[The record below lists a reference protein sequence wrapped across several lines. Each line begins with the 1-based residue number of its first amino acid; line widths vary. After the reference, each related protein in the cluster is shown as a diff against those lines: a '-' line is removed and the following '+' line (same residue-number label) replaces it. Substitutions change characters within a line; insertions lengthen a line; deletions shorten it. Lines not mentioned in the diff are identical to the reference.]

1 MGVGAPGTETDMEQR
16 PEAPIGLEGLP
27 AEEGVSAADA
37 ERELARG
44 PDELENLSGEA
55 RRKQQESR
63 ERLAQELA
71 DDRFERDTP
80 LAERRY
86 PEDR

>member
-1 MGVGAPGTETDMEQR
+1 MEER
-16 PEAPIGLEGLP
+16 PEEQ
-27 AEEGVSAADA
+27 
-37 ERELARG
+37 
-44 PDELENLSGEA
+44 ENLSGEP

-63 ERLAQELA
+63 EQRALQIEQ
-71 DDRFERDTP
+71 DTP